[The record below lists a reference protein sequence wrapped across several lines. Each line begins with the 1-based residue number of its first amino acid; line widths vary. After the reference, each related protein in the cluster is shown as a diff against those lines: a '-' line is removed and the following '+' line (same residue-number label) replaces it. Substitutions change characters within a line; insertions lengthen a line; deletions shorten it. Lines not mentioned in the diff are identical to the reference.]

1 MRQVNVCLI
10 DCDSAYIAN
19 EDRDI
24 GLIFQEGDTY
34 FFCTTAGVLES
45 NTSFNSLLKTIAE
58 LNYGVL
64 SVTPDSLDE
73 PIQICKCEVN
83 R

>member
-1 MRQVNVCLI
+1 MRQVKICFVDGSESHGKNNDV
-10 DCDSAYIAN
+10 
-19 EDRDI
+19 
-24 GLIFQEGDTY
+24 GFIFQEGDAY

-64 SVTPDSLDE
+64 SVTPDSSDE